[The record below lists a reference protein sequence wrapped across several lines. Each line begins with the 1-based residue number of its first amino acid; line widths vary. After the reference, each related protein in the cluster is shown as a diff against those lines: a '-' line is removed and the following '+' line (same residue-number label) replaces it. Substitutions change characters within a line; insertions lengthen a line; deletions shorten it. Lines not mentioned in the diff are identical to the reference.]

1 MKSYTKDKLRLEA
14 NSKLLDEWIKKLHKG
29 KSLSNVL
36 RSKNYTKVAIYGMN
50 YIGERVL
57 EELENG
63 KIEVVYGIDKEAG
76 SIKSNIKVVTLGEHL
91 QPVDAVLVTPIYY
104 YEDIKRDLED
114 KIKCPIV
121 SLENIIYEM

>member
-1 MKSYTKDKLRLEA
+1 
-14 NSKLLDEWIKKLHKG
+14 
-29 KSLSNVL
+29 
-36 RSKNYTKVAIYGMN
+36 MN